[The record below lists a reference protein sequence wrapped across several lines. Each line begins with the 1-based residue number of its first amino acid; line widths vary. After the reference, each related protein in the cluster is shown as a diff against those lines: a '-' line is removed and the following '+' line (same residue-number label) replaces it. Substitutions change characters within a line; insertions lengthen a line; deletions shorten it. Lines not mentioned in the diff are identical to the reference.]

1 MAIYYDAPW
10 LSGGSW
16 AGYCL
21 PLETLHGKG
30 LDAMKQEAP
39 LPTKAFRRPDT
50 RQWLNFWTM
59 GLHQSRRQTKIEA
72 GDNMSEEN
80 ETIQDRFAF
89 HREEILHIAQQLE
102 DIINGRIS
110 AEAVNTELAT
120 LAGHLKRSA
129 DRIEVTENLVLAAL
143 DRVDLTRLAS
153 AVESVEKRLGEV
165 EGRMGE
171 VDSARTDK

>member
-1 MAIYYDAPW
+1 
-10 LSGGSW
+10 
-16 AGYCL
+16 
-21 PLETLHGKG
+21 
-30 LDAMKQEAP
+30 
-39 LPTKAFRRPDT
+39 
-50 RQWLNFWTM
+50 
-59 GLHQSRRQTKIEA
+59 
-72 GDNMSEEN
+72 MSEEN